1 MRTQGNGVMQMLS
14 QLMGLAGQAQ
24 QMDESQQL
32 SPLKAQM
39 LQAQLAGQQ
48 FDNQHAEEQMRS
60 QQLYHQMMSLP
71 QATMGMQSAGYAP
84 EEVKLM
90 LRKLYNLGNYDLAQA
105 GKDYVRRALPKE
117 SATIEQLAGGHM

>member
-1 MRTQGNGVMQMLS
+1 MLG

-24 QMDESQQL
+24 QMDEGQQL
-32 SPLKAQM
+32 SPLR
-39 LQAQLAGQQ
+39 AQLLQQQIAGQQ
-48 FDNQHAEEQMRS
+48 FDNEHAGEQMRS

-90 LRKLYNLGNYDLAQA
+90 LRKLYNLGSYDLAQA
-105 GKDYVRRALPKE
+105 GKDYVRRTLPKE
-117 SATIEQLAGGHM
+117 SATIEQLTRGHM

>member
-1 MRTQGNGVMQMLS
+1 MRTRENGVMQMLS

-32 SPLKAQM
+32 SPLRAQM

-60 QQLYHQMMSLP
+60 QQQYRQMMSLP
-71 QATMGMQSAGYAP
+71 QATMGMMSAGYAP
-84 EEVKLM
+84 AEVKLM
-90 LRKLYNLGNYDLAQA
+90 LRKLYNLGDYDLAQA
-105 GKDYVRRALPKE
+105 GKDYVRRTLPKE